1 MCKCLTISKPE
12 FSFLLP
18 SFSFFSFFLSLFLS
32 SFPFSFFPP
41 LSLPP
46 FHQLLP
52 TIIYHFH
59 LSIYGRQTS
68 HQYLFSF
75 TSRHLEHIHTHPP
88 SPPPSLPHWGEVM
101 TCSFQ
106 QKHWR
111 AGDSVPS
118 CLLPADSVNVM
129 PQLTRVP
136 EWRHSGAQPLWTF
149 CAWEICCCVRPVR
162 LGGYLLLN
170 SLSPD

>member
-1 MCKCLTISKPE
+1 MCKCLAISKPQ

-18 SFSFFSFFLSLFLS
+18 SFSFLSLSLS
-32 SFPFSFFPP
+32 SFPFSFFLP

-46 FHQLLP
+46 FHQLLL

-59 LSIYGRQTS
+59 LSIYGGQTT
-68 HQYLFSF
+68 HQYLSSF
-75 TSRHLEHIHTHPP
+75 PSRHLEHIHTHPP
-88 SPPPSLPHWGEVM
+88 SRSPSFPPSLRRGDDL
-101 TCSFQ
+101 CSEK

-118 CLLPADSVNVM
+118 FLLPADSVNVM

-149 CAWEICCCVRPVR
+149 CAWEICCCVRTVR
-162 LGGYLLLN
+162 LGGYSLLN
-170 SLSPD
+170 PPSPD